1 MGDESRRDR
10 PHPGSAGGSAASV
23 ITLRCRVVARFGS
36 EVDVLPPTGGLVRAR
51 LRRKFDDVVCGDMI
65 LMEPRERI
73 VTGRE
78 ARINQLGRRDGFN
91 RHRTIAANIDRV
103 WIVVAPR
110 PGIPR
115 LLIDRF
121 LVGIFNLPASAA
133 VVINKHDL
141 VDAVTAR
148 SLDQGLADYRHLDV
162 PVLRVSAHTGSG
174 VEAFRAAAA
183 GGSNIL
189 VGQSGVG
196 KSSLIQAMLPQQ
208 SLRVGAV
215 GHSGEGRHTTTT
227 ARWYP
232 SAGGGAWIDSPG
244 VRDFTPEITN
254 VDELARGFPDLEDYA
269 DGCRFRNCTHRS
281 EPGCAVRQA
290 VDQGVLPAGR
300 LQAWL
305 ELLQDLS
312 SGTSGR
318 GEG

>member
-1 MGDESRRDR
+1 
-10 PHPGSAGGSAASV
+10 
-23 ITLRCRVVARFGS
+23 
-36 EVDVLPPTGGLVRAR
+36 VLPPAGEILRAH
-51 LRRKFDDVVCGDMI
+51 LRRRFDDVVCGD
-65 LMEPRERI
+65 LVLVEPAERI

-78 ARINQLGRRDGFN
+78 QRINRLARQDGFG

-110 PGIPR
+110 PAIPH
-115 LLIDRF
+115 LLVDRF

-133 VVINKHDL
+133 VVINKYDL

-148 SLDQGLADYRHLDV
+148 SLEASLAGYRHLDV
-162 PVLRVSAHTGSG
+162 PVLQVSAHTGFGMES
-174 VEAFRAAAA
+174 FRNAAA

-196 KSSLIQAMLPQQ
+196 KSSLIQAMLPEQ
-208 SLRVGAV
+208 SLRVGEV

-254 VDELARGFPDLEDYA
+254 ANELARGFPDLDDCA

-290 VDQGVLPAGR
+290 VDQGMLPEER

-305 ELLQDLS
+305 ELLEGLT
-312 SGTSGR
+312 SGTTSGR
-318 GEG
+318 RET

>member
-1 MGDESRRDR
+1 M
-10 PHPGSAGGSAASV
+10 

-36 EVDVLPPTGGLVRAR
+36 EVDVLPPTGGILRAH
-51 LRRKFDDVVCGDMI
+51 LRRKFDDVVCGDVV
-65 LMEPRERI
+65 LVEPGERI

-78 ARINQLGRRDGFN
+78 RRINHLGRRDGFN

-110 PGIPR
+110 PEIPH

-133 VVINKHDL
+133 VVINKYDL
-141 VDAVTAR
+141 VDAVTAK
-148 SLDQGLADYRHLDV
+148 SLEASLAGYRHLDL
-162 PVLRVSAHTGSG
+162 PVLQVSANT
-174 VEAFRAAAA
+174 AFGMEQFRDAAA

-196 KSSLIQAMLPQQ
+196 KSSLIQAMLPEQ

-232 SAGGGAWIDSPG
+232 FADGGAWIDSPG
-244 VRDFTPEITN
+244 VRDFTPEITSI
-254 VDELARGFPDLEDYA
+254 DELLRGFPDLGDIG

-290 VDQGVLPAGR
+290 VDQGMLPEAR
-300 LQAWL
+300 LKAWL
-305 ELLQDLS
+305 ELLQGLS
-312 SGTSGR
+312 SGSSGR
-318 GEG
+318 REI

>member
-1 MGDESRRDR
+1 MI
-10 PHPGSAGGSAASV
+10 A
-23 ITLRCRVVARFGS
+23 LRCRVVARFGS
-36 EVDVLPPTGGLVRAR
+36 EIDVLPPTGGILRAH
-51 LRRKFDDVVCGDMI
+51 LRRKFDDVVCGD
-65 LMEPRERI
+65 LVLVEPAERI

-78 ARINQLGRRDGFN
+78 RRINHLGRQDGFN

-110 PGIPR
+110 PEIPH

-133 VVINKHDL
+133 VVINKYDL

-148 SLDQGLADYRHLDV
+148 SLAANLGGYRHLDV
-162 PVLRVSAHTGSG
+162 PVLQVSAHTGFGMES
-174 VEAFRAAAA
+174 FRDAAA

-196 KSSLIQAMLPQQ
+196 KSSLIQAMLPEQ
-208 SLRVGAV
+208 SLRVGEV

-232 SAGGGAWIDSPG
+232 FAGGGAWIDSPG

-254 VDELARGFPDLEDYA
+254 VNELARGFPDLDDCA

-290 VDQGVLPAGR
+290 VNQGTLPEGR

-305 ELLQDLS
+305 ELLEGLTN
-312 SGTSGR
+312 GTSGR
-318 GEG
+318 REP

>member
-1 MGDESRRDR
+1 MM
-10 PHPGSAGGSAASV
+10 
-23 ITLRCRVVARFGS
+23 TLPCRVVARFGS
-36 EVDVLPPTGGLVRAR
+36 EIDVLPPTGGILRAH
-51 LRRKFDDVVCGDMI
+51 LRRKFDDVVCGDVV
-65 LMEPRERI
+65 LVEPAERI

-78 ARINQLGRRDGFN
+78 RRINHLGRQDGFH

-110 PGIPR
+110 PEIPH

-121 LVGIFNLPASAA
+121 LVGIFNLPANAA
-133 VVINKHDL
+133 VVINKYDL
-141 VDAVTAR
+141 VDTVTAR
-148 SLDQGLADYRHLDV
+148 SLDASLAGYRHLAL
-162 PVLRVSAHTGSG
+162 PVLQVSAHTGFGMES
-174 VEAFRAAAA
+174 FRDAAA

-196 KSSLIQAMLPQQ
+196 KSSLIQAMLPEQ
-208 SLRVGAV
+208 SLRVGEV

-244 VRDFTPEITN
+244 VRDFTPEITSI
-254 VDELARGFPDLEDYA
+254 DELLRGFPDLGDAA

-290 VDQGVLPAGR
+290 VDQGMLPEAR
-300 LQAWL
+300 LKAWL
-305 ELLQDLS
+305 ELLHGLGGGS
-312 SGTSGR
+312 SGRRES
-318 GEG
+318 